1 MYTFDQ
7 GEVIEVGA
15 HAQRPAALPDIAPFD
30 ALLVLAFVACKR
42 ALQLL
47 CCIDEMW
54 HTLHRPSS
62 SHGA

>member
-15 HAQRPAALPDIAPFD
+15 HEERAAALPYIAPFD
-30 ALLVLAFVACKR
+30 CLLLYSLISCKGNLR
-42 ALQLL
+42 LL
-47 CCIDEMW
+47 CRIGESEVN
-54 HTLHRPSS
+54 LHRPSS